1 MNPAGHPSQARP
13 RAGGPIGSVHP
24 AAPPPAGTRPSAG
37 SASGRDGVP
46 GDGAGPG
53 GNQLAPEQHPLGP
66 EPGTPCPPRPFCA
79 PNVSGFPTRRQR
91 PLRPPHPHLLCPPG
105 TARSPGTGRGRS
117 VGPGAP
123 PARTGQRPWRPGR
136 EVAPCARGGRCR
148 AQGGRQGGALPLGP
162 AGVRPHLPAPH
173 PHPELGGA
181 PRSGEV
187 PAAASGE
194 SPPPEVT
201 QSGRGVAGDL
211 AALTP
216 EGRRD
221 RPARTRGH
229 GRGSQPTPLCGTP
242 SVQGG
247 QHPRLGLLRDWCVPG
262 QDAAAPS
269 NSEKERGLREVG
281 GGHRAGRCGRGGG
294 GTVSAPLPL
303 PTPAVQPPGC
313 GMQGRGTEGRGHR
326 QGSLRSLQSCRV
338 LGAWGGPGGPGE
350 EQRAGSQ
357 VGLGPAEEGQE
368 TPVGRWPGRT
378 STCLGDR

>member
-1 MNPAGHPSQARP
+1 M
-13 RAGGPIGSVHP
+13 
-24 AAPPPAGTRPSAG
+24 SAG
-37 SASGRDGVP
+37 FR
-46 GDGAGPG
+46 
-53 GNQLAPEQHPLGP
+53 
-66 EPGTPCPPRPFCA
+66 
-79 PNVSGFPTRRQR
+79 
-91 PLRPPHPHLLCPPG
+91 
-105 TARSPGTGRGRS
+105 
-117 VGPGAP
+117 PGAS
-123 PARTGQRPWRPGR
+123 
-136 EVAPCARGGRCR
+136 APCAHRTPISSAPRARPGARGREEGEASAPAR
-148 AQGGRQGGALPLGP
+148 LP
-162 AGVRPHLPAPH
+162 PAPGSDLGGLAGRWRPAPGEAGAVPRGAARGARCH
-173 PHPELGGA
+173 WAQPESGRTCLPPPPRTRGA